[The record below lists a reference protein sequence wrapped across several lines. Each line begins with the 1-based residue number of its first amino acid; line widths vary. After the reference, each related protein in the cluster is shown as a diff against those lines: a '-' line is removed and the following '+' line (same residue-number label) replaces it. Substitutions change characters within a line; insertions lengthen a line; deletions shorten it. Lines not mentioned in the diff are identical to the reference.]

1 MGNIYAYVNFKGV
14 LMLEWNQSS
23 LSQAREKTGD
33 QVAIRLSLASDWFSN
48 WCATERIREKLK

>member
-23 LSQAREKTGD
+23 LSQSRENTGD
-33 QVAIRLSLASDWFSN
+33 KVVIGLSLASGALLSEVKQN
-48 WCATERIREKLK
+48 